1 MSLISS
7 LTGLLLLTLS
17 LGDDGEQIAA
27 VLPGRE
33 DVSVAVLSSW
43 EDSGET
49 GHSSLSEADSLEDS
63 RASKAEERRPKQRW
77 GKEGCDKRKTKTQL
91 L

>member
-7 LTGLLLLTLS
+7 LTGLLFLTLS

-63 RASKAEERRPKQRW
+63 RASKAEERRPKQR
-77 GKEGCDKRKTKTQL
+77 
-91 L
+91 